1 MKGTLFSADFIKDAD
16 ANLRLLELNTDS
28 GFISNT
34 LSSRFNFADFIS
46 ILQSNNITELVLI
59 YKNFQKEFIDTLKL
73 AIANDATF
81 ITTVTEQE
89 EATNTIYPTAVTDS
103 SEKFILRLAY
113 DENALLD
120 STYCKDRANLQ
131 KLFYDNSATGSIP
144 EFYYSGSEYEVST
157 LRSTIND
164 HSSLPD
170 FVSKPKVEEHSALTF
185 YNVGGSDSS
194 SVDRTSDLISNKHID
209 YNNTTI
215 EKYHYN
221 ADDIAADN
229 KVSGYRVVGIVYGE
243 SIEYV
248 TIGEWKVKS
257 FLEIPTISETTYI
270 TNNEALS
277 AILEDFETTVDSS
290 MLIPGGTL
298 TPTQEVFSGKN
309 CMKVVI
315 NADGNTWQNSQLS
328 FTNGDVDLTTDDKLI
343 QVDVY
348 SDFSTSI
355 LAKVVLQRGSG
366 EESAAN
372 AAHGG
377 TGWETLDFNFANPV
391 DSTAVANDI
400 YGGISFFPLWNGSGF
415 DNAEVAFI
423 QNKTTTY
430 YTNIKGLEDKS
441 SVHLTS
447 FLQDYEHKHYFQLT
461 SNWIRTTNGDGVF
474 TGTDI
479 LNVDNTSVKVET
491 IETGSVVK
499 SIFINGLPDGDY
511 DAMYRN
517 WSSAGTGLPDGTI
530 ITSSVVEIVT
540 ELNSKAEYGTIG
552 EITLSDNEAIYTSI
566 GKNLLIYNTGSNAM
580 SFKNQYNIEA
590 SKDFLINP
598 SGSLIPIISNKIVVL
613 EPEEHDLLYQ
623 IDVETTDT
631 YFVSSSLSPFIVH
644 NCFVA
649 GTLVKLL
656 DGTDIVI
663 EEVNVGDE
671 ILTYNVEL
679 GKNEKGIVGDLKKHT
694 VDSVIRLTLDNENII
709 LTTSEHPF
717 YVEGKWITASKL
729 QPLDVCL
736 KSDGSESI
744 ISTVEVLEESHEV
757 FNLLNVEPT
766 HTFYVNGILV
776 HNKEFIPETCFAAG
790 THISLSN
797 GDVKNIEDI
806 VVGDEVLGWDGK
818 KIDSAVVI
826 ATDDSHFVGS
836 HAAACKL
843 LGDEPS
849 LYTIDDTG
857 IEFTPEHPFLTKDG
871 WKSLVPDKNQEPYL
885 SNKEPKILEVGDS
898 ICIDSEWKEI
908 EDIRIVRS
916 DAKEKVYN
924 ITVDRLHSYV
934 ANGIIVHNK

>member
-34 LSSRFNFADFIS
+34 LSSRFDFADFIS

-89 EATNTIYPTAVTDS
+89 EAANTIYPNAVTDS

-144 EFYYSGSEYEVST
+144 EFYYSGSEYEVNT

-185 YNVGGSDSS
+185 YNIGGSDSS
-194 SVDRTSDLISNKHID
+194 SADRTSDLISNKD
-209 YNNTTI
+209 FDFDGRTI

-221 ADDIAADN
+221 ANDIAADN
-229 KVSGYRVVGIVYGE
+229 KISGYRVIGIVYGND
-243 SIEYV
+243 IDYV

-257 FLEIPTISETTYI
+257 FLEIPTISEVTYI
-270 TNNEALS
+270 TNNEAVS
-277 AILEDFETTVDSS
+277 AILEDFETTIDSS
-290 MLIPGGTL
+290 MLVPGGTL
-298 TPTQEVFSGKN
+298 TPTQEVFNGKK
-309 CMKVVI
+309 CMKVVT
-315 NADGNTWQNSQLS
+315 NVDGPVWQNTQLW

-348 SDFSTSI
+348 SDSSTSI

-377 TGWETLDFNFANPV
+377 TGWETLDFNFSNSV
-391 DSTAVANDI
+391 DSTVVANDI
-400 YGGISFFPLWNGSGF
+400 YGGIAFFPLWNGSGF
-415 DNAEVAFI
+415 DDSTE
-423 QNKTTTY
+423 TTTY
-430 YTNIKGLEDKS
+430 YTNIKGLEHKS
-441 SVHLTS
+441 GAAD

-474 TGTDI
+474 TGTDV

-491 IETGSVVK
+491 IETGSIVK

-517 WSSAGTGLPDGTI
+517 WSSAGTGFPDGSI
-530 ITSSVVEIVT
+530 ITSSVVEVVT
-540 ELNSKAEYGTIG
+540 ELNSRTEYGTIG
-552 EITLSDNEAIYTSI
+552 EIALSENEAIYTSI

-598 SGSLIPIISNKIVVL
+598 SGSLIPITSNKIVVL

-656 DGTDIVI
+656 DGTDVAI
-663 EEVNVGDE
+663 EDIAIGDE
-671 ILTYNVEL
+671 ILTYNEEL

-744 ISTVEVLEESHEV
+744 ISTVDVLEESHEV

-776 HNKEFIPETCFAAG
+776 HNKFFAPPCCFVAG
-790 THISLSN
+790 TEIELAN
-797 GDVKNIEDI
+797 GDSKNIEDI
-806 VVGDEVLGWDGK
+806 IVGDEVIGWKDNERING
-818 KIDSAVVI
+818 VVI
-826 ATDDSHFVGS
+826 ELKPTY
-836 HAAACKL
+836 
-843 LGDEPS
+843 LGNRS
-849 LYTIDDTG
+849 LYNINDLKIT
-857 IEFTPEHPFLTKDG
+857 FTDEHPFLTKDG
-871 WKSLVPDKNQEPYL
+871 WKSIAPDEGTEYGLLV
-885 SNKEPKILEVGDS
+885 VGDE
-898 ICIDSEWKEI
+898 INHEGEWITINEFKEI
-908 EDIRIVRS
+908 EGEDYNQP
-916 DAKEKVYN
+916 VYN
-924 ITVDRLHSYV
+924 FTVEDIHSYIADGV
-934 ANGIIVHNK
+934 IVHNK

>member
-34 LSSRFNFADFIS
+34 LSSRFDFADFIS

-89 EATNTIYPTAVTDS
+89 EAANTIYPNAVTDS

-144 EFYYSGSEYEVST
+144 EFYYSGSEYEVNT

-185 YNVGGSDSS
+185 YNIGGSDSS
-194 SVDRTSDLISNKHID
+194 SADRTSDLISNKD
-209 YNNTTI
+209 FDFDGRTI

-221 ADDIAADN
+221 ANDIAADN
-229 KVSGYRVVGIVYGE
+229 KISGYRVIGIVYGND
-243 SIEYV
+243 IDYV

-257 FLEIPTISETTYI
+257 FLEIPTISEVTYI
-270 TNNEALS
+270 TNNEAVS
-277 AILEDFETTVDSS
+277 AILEDFETTIDSS
-290 MLIPGGTL
+290 MLVPGGTL
-298 TPTQEVFSGKN
+298 TPTQEVFNGKK
-309 CMKVVI
+309 CMKVVT
-315 NADGNTWQNSQLS
+315 NVDGPVWQNTQLW

-348 SDFSTSI
+348 SDSSTSI

-377 TGWETLDFNFANPV
+377 TGWETLDFNFSNSV
-391 DSTAVANDI
+391 DSTVVANDI
-400 YGGISFFPLWNGSGF
+400 YGGIAFFPLWNGSGF
-415 DNAEVAFI
+415 DDSTE
-423 QNKTTTY
+423 TTTY
-430 YTNIKGLEDKS
+430 YTNIKGLEHKS
-441 SVHLTS
+441 GAPD

-474 TGTDI
+474 TGTDV

-491 IETGSVVK
+491 IETGSIVK

-517 WSSAGTGLPDGTI
+517 WSSAGTGFPDGSI
-530 ITSSVVEIVT
+530 ITSSVVEVVT
-540 ELNSKAEYGTIG
+540 ELNSRTEYGTIG
-552 EITLSDNEAIYTSI
+552 EIALSENEAIYTSI

-598 SGSLIPIISNKIVVL
+598 SGSLIPITSNKIVVL

-656 DGTDIVI
+656 DGTDVVI
-663 EEVNVGDE
+663 EEVKIGDE
-671 ILTYNVEL
+671 ILTYNEEL
-679 GKNEKGIVGDLKKHT
+679 GKNEKGIVGDLKKHN
-694 VDSVIRLTLDNENII
+694 VDLVIRLTLDNENII

-744 ISTVEVLEESHEV
+744 ISTVDVLEESHEV

-776 HNKEFIPETCFAAG
+776 HNKFFAPPCCFVAG
-790 THISLSN
+790 TEIELAN
-797 GDVKNIEDI
+797 GDSKNIEDI
-806 VVGDEVLGWDGK
+806 IVGDEVIGWKDNERING
-818 KIDSAVVI
+818 VVI
-826 ATDDSHFVGS
+826 ELKPTY
-836 HAAACKL
+836 
-843 LGDEPS
+843 LGNRS
-849 LYTIDDTG
+849 LYNINDLKIT
-857 IEFTPEHPFLTKDG
+857 FTDEHPFLTKDG
-871 WKSLVPDKNQEPYL
+871 WKSIAPDEGTEYGLLV
-885 SNKEPKILEVGDS
+885 VGDE
-898 ICIDSEWKEI
+898 INHEGEWITINEFKEI
-908 EDIRIVRS
+908 EGEDYNQP
-916 DAKEKVYN
+916 VYN
-924 ITVDRLHSYV
+924 FTVEDIHSYIADGV
-934 ANGIIVHNK
+934 IVHNK

>member
-34 LSSRFNFADFIS
+34 LSSRFDFADFIS

-89 EATNTIYPTAVTDS
+89 EAANTIYPNAVTDS

-144 EFYYSGSEYEVST
+144 EFYYSGSEYEVNT

-185 YNVGGSDSS
+185 YNIGGSDSS
-194 SVDRTSDLISNKHID
+194 SADRTSDLISNKD
-209 YNNTTI
+209 FDFDGRTI

-221 ADDIAADN
+221 ANDIAADN
-229 KVSGYRVVGIVYGE
+229 KISGYRVIGIVYGND
-243 SIEYV
+243 IDYV

-257 FLEIPTISETTYI
+257 FLEIPTISEVTYI
-270 TNNEALS
+270 TNNEAVS
-277 AILEDFETTVDSS
+277 AILEDFETTIDSS
-290 MLIPGGTL
+290 MLVPGGTL
-298 TPTQEVFSGKN
+298 TPTQEVFNGKK
-309 CMKVVI
+309 CMKVVT
-315 NADGNTWQNSQLS
+315 NVDGPVWQNTQLW

-348 SDFSTSI
+348 SDSSTSI

-377 TGWETLDFNFANPV
+377 TGWETLDFNFSNSV
-391 DSTAVANDI
+391 DSTVVANDI
-400 YGGISFFPLWNGSGF
+400 YGGIAFFPLWNGSGF
-415 DNAEVAFI
+415 DDSTE
-423 QNKTTTY
+423 TTTY
-430 YTNIKGLEDKS
+430 YTNIKGLEHKS
-441 SVHLTS
+441 GAPD

-474 TGTDI
+474 TGTDV

-491 IETGSVVK
+491 IETGSIVK

-517 WSSAGTGLPDGTI
+517 WSSAGTGFPDGSI
-530 ITSSVVEIVT
+530 ITSSVVEVVT
-540 ELNSKAEYGTIG
+540 ELNSRTEYGTIG
-552 EITLSDNEAIYTSI
+552 EIALSENEAIYTSI

-598 SGSLIPIISNKIVVL
+598 SGSLIPITSNKIVVL

-656 DGTDIVI
+656 DGTDVAI
-663 EEVNVGDE
+663 EDIAIGDE
-671 ILTYNVEL
+671 ILTYNEEL

-744 ISTVEVLEESHEV
+744 ISTVDVLEESHEV

-776 HNKEFIPETCFAAG
+776 HNKFFAPPCCFVAG
-790 THISLSN
+790 TEIELAN
-797 GDVKNIEDI
+797 GDSKNIEDI
-806 VVGDEVLGWDGK
+806 IVGDEVIGWKDNERING
-818 KIDSAVVI
+818 VVI
-826 ATDDSHFVGS
+826 ELKPTY
-836 HAAACKL
+836 
-843 LGDEPS
+843 LGNRS
-849 LYTIDDTG
+849 LYNINDLKIT
-857 IEFTPEHPFLTKDG
+857 FTDEHPFLTKDG
-871 WKSLVPDKNQEPYL
+871 WKSIAPDEGTEYGLLV
-885 SNKEPKILEVGDS
+885 VGDE
-898 ICIDSEWKEI
+898 INHEGEWITINEFKEI
-908 EDIRIVRS
+908 EGEDYNQP
-916 DAKEKVYN
+916 VYN
-924 ITVDRLHSYV
+924 FTVEDIHSYIADGV
-934 ANGIIVHNK
+934 IVHNK